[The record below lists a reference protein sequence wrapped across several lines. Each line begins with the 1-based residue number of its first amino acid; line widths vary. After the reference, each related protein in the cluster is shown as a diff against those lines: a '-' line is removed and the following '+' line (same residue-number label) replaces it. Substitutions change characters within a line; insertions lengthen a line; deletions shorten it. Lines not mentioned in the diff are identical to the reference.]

1 MTWELARCYP
11 AATRRALCRCALPN
25 GTDIEICTIQWAAT
39 GETDSEKPQIE
50 DRVGGIGF
58 REIDDQLPN
67 HSVYFWEGTQIY
79 EFRIDDIDGERDN
92 YIQWSGTGNGL
103 DRPSGVSTGATVRCI
118 IATSGQ
124 TAVVQAY
131 AMLQPPATGAINEV
145 GDPGVLANL
154 LTAQPGGLRQEHE
167 LEIRCG
173 SGRGRV
179 EVTIENWVT
188 TQSILRRS

>member
-1 MTWELARCYP
+1 MALTARRFRFGSRSVLLHDWQRRGNLQYIRDYVAF
-11 AATRRALCRCALPN
+11 AAA
-25 GTDIEICTIQWAAT
+25 
-39 GETDSEKPQIE
+39 
-50 DRVGGIGF
+50 
-58 REIDDQLPN
+58 
-67 HSVYFWEGTQIY
+67 
-79 EFRIDDIDGERDN
+79 
-92 YIQWSGTGNGL
+92 
-103 DRPSGVSTGATVRCI
+103 
-118 IATSGQ
+118 
-124 TAVVQAY
+124 
-131 AMLQPPATGAINEV
+131 AINEV